1 MSVLAKGCYNKRM
14 GIFSFIFGTT
24 KNSDTSENA
33 GDSSDSAENRFVDA
47 QGRKV
52 MPEIDFVDLDP
63 ILSSDKTKLELWA
76 TLHNTSDFAV
86 EITRIE
92 LLGQS
97 IDPDRHLKPGEKYK
111 LRVYRGDTPKTDAYS
126 RAKLAYKISANGDYF
141 EQQFFVD
148 YDYDDERYVPK
159 SIESDRSVRDV

>member
-1 MSVLAKGCYNKRM
+1 MENK
-14 GIFSFIFGTT
+14 
-24 KNSDTSENA
+24 
-33 GDSSDSAENRFVDA
+33 FVDA
-47 QGRKV
+47 QGRKI

-63 ILSSDKTKLELWA
+63 NLSSDKAKLELWA
-76 TLHNTSDFAV
+76 TLHNTSDFDV